1 MSQNSESARSPTPHT
16 RNAPRQTISSTM
28 SQTASAPPSYE
39 ESTSIATRPLRGNM
53 IPREFQS
60 DASILEAKSTPSTTS
75 SSLTG
80 PLSII
85 GQIRQRCEPIARAL
99 MGTPQLSDQ
108 TTPDSS
114 TSSDLKEIKSLLQS
128 IVQDVEILKEKASAP
143 SEQMEQGSREPLAA
157 SASIAMR
164 FAGDIRP
171 LDSRVYVQIKTA
183 SKVLHMLF
191 QPVGEY
197 VHLMYSSTS
206 TPAQANS
213 EEDRFLRDIQK
224 WRQSWKT
231 GLTWTAYTVWKP
243 PTTQSA
249 LPYTH
254 FRPCRCIPS
263 LLLGNERHGDSKT
276 CSTRRLGQ
284 EVLIAALHN
293 LVVGNGPLMPLSIR
307 IFWDSNQ
314 LAAPYFTSTHHNKAL
329 TMGRKNS
336 TSILI
341 PDVRET
347 VDIVRDIRDK
357 VDDET
362 TNDLVRDVLDKL
374 ESREQLKALE
384 VAPLLMPEMKK
395 IGKLVAKT
403 GEETQTAI
411 VKQIEALVSKV
422 TAVAQSQHA
431 TQISTIV
438 RSMEDKMAAIIA
450 PLKSEVT
457 RLADRDQRPLQRE
470 KDREKSQKPLQS
482 VSQTTINKNQFHSFQ
497 NHCLFCERG
506 NHSTESC
513 RTVMTCSDRL
523 ATAKAKG
530 ICTRCLNKFN
540 DNGFGHSACP
550 KADALCTNCSSIMT
564 DTAMSAH
571 HEAFCAIKKSATSS
585 RRRPEANH
593 SGDYKKPR
601 YSTDG
606 NNKPGTSGTAP
617 R

>member
-1 MSQNSESARSPTPHT
+1 
-16 RNAPRQTISSTM
+16 
-28 SQTASAPPSYE
+28 
-39 ESTSIATRPLRGNM
+39 
-53 IPREFQS
+53 
-60 DASILEAKSTPSTTS
+60 
-75 SSLTG
+75 
-80 PLSII
+80 
-85 GQIRQRCEPIARAL
+85 

-108 TTPDSS
+108 TTSDSS

-128 IVQDVEILKEKASAP
+128 IVQDVEMLKEKASAP

-164 FAGDIRP
+164 FAGNIRP

-231 GLTWTAYTVWKP
+231 GLTWTAY
-243 PTTQSA
+243 
-249 LPYTH
+249 
-254 FRPCRCIPS
+254 
-263 LLLGNERHGDSKT
+263 
-276 CSTRRLGQ
+276 
-284 EVLIAALHN
+284 
-293 LVVGNGPLMPLSIR
+293 
-307 IFWDSNQ
+307 
-314 LAAPYFTSTHHNKAL
+314 
-329 TMGRKNS
+329 